1 MNATD
6 NRDLDLSLRVD
17 LANAAIAYANR
28 CVEYAIDPKAD
39 GAFDAMMDAEEMMF
53 DLIQE
58 ARDCVV
64 EMQEEF
70 A

>member
-1 MNATD
+1 MTNATE
-6 NRDLDLSLRVD
+6 NKALDLSLRID

-28 CVEYAIDPKAD
+28 CVDYAFEPKAE
-39 GAFDAMMDAEEMMF
+39 GSFDAMMDAEEMMF

-58 ARDCVV
+58 ARDCMRDVG
-64 EMQEEF
+64 EF

>member
-28 CVEYAIDPKAD
+28 CVDYAVNPSDND
-39 GAFDAMMDAEEMMF
+39 TFEAMMDAEELMF
-53 DLIQE
+53 DLVQE
-58 ARDCVV
+58 ARDCIT
-64 EMQEEF
+64 EQEEF
-70 A
+70 V